1 MWFSLL
7 FAAPAHADLV
17 LCLLQASAGAPAA
30 GATDVP
36 IDAVPAVLVDSYC
49 SGLESELAVVLST
62 DDGAVVH
69 EEAWT
74 ASSEAPLHRLQGLDA
89 LAPEAGYLLA
99 VDSADGTIHYEA
111 AFTTGVESAT
121 PLDGAPSLSF
131 VDAPV
136 WARGETSLQV
146 EVSPVADPDGLGFVG
161 VAFEESPEEA
171 AAVWLVGE
179 GGLFEAHAQRLEEAA
194 PNEVCVVPV
203 QWDAAGRRL
212 AGETVCQAVEASLCS
227 TASGASA
234 SAVAAALGLVALG
247 RRRR

>member
-1 MWFSLL
+1 MWFSLTL
-7 FAAPAHADLV
+7 AAPAHAEMI

-36 IDAVPAVLVDSYC
+36 IDAVPAVLVDSSC

-89 LAPEAGYLLA
+89 LLPEAGYLLA
-99 VDSADGTIHYEA
+99 VDSDDGTIHYEA

-121 PLDGAPSLSF
+121 ALEGAPSLGF

-136 WARGETSLQV
+136 WSRGETSLQV
-146 EVSPVADPDGLGFVG
+146 EVSSVADPDGLGFVG
-161 VAFEESPEEA
+161 VAFADSPEEA
-171 AAVWLVGE
+171 ATAWLVGE
-179 GGLFEAHAQRLEEAA
+179 GGSTEAHAQRLDEAA
-194 PNEVCVVPV
+194 PDEVCVVPV
-203 QWDAAGRRL
+203 QWDAAGRRV
-212 AGETVCQAVEASLCS
+212 AGEKVCQAVEASLCS
-227 TASGASA
+227 TAGGASA